1 MARDL
6 KDELLRLLREDVD
19 VRAAVASI
27 ITSHYVVEELKAL
40 REDMKHGFDS
50 FSAELKAL
58 REDFNRHE
66 EAIKSLGEDLK
77 ALRED
82 FNRHEEESAKR
93 FKAFEEEMRKLRE
106 DFNRHE
112 EEEAKRFRAFEEQMT
127 KLREDFNKL
136 SHWMVG
142 VAGYRW
148 GLASEEAFR
157 QAVDYIAKSLG
168 YPIAERKVLVDHDGS
183 ITGTPGREIDVNA
196 CIKDK
201 EHLLIEVTMYAKKED
216 LWKLNYASKLYQRET
231 GHKPKLLL
239 ITPHAPPEVQALAQK
254 LDIHVLTA

>member
-1 MARDL
+1 MAGGL

-40 REDMKHGFDS
+40 REDMKHGFDT

-66 EAIKSLGEDLK
+66 EAIKNLGEDLK

-93 FKAFEEEMRKLRE
+93 LKAFEEEMRKLRE
-106 DFNRHE
+106 DFN
-112 EEEAKRFRAFEEQMT
+112 
-127 KLREDFNKL
+127 KL
-136 SHWMVG
+136 SHWMMG

-254 LDIHVLTA
+254 LDIHVLTD

>member
-1 MARDL
+1 MAGGL

-40 REDMKHGFDS
+40 REDMKHGFDTL
-50 FSAELKAL
+50 SAELKAL

-82 FNRHEEESAKR
+82 FNRHEEESAKWL
-93 FKAFEEEMRKLRE
+93 KAFEEEMRKLRE
-106 DFNRHE
+106 DFN
-112 EEEAKRFRAFEEQMT
+112 
-127 KLREDFNKL
+127 KL
-136 SHWMVG
+136 SHWMMG

-254 LDIHVLTA
+254 LDIHVLTD

>member
-1 MARDL
+1 MAGGL

-40 REDMKHGFDS
+40 REDMKHGFDT

-66 EAIKSLGEDLK
+66 EAIKNLGEDLK

-93 FKAFEEEMRKLRE
+93 LKAFEEEMRKLRE
-106 DFNRHE
+106 DFN
-112 EEEAKRFRAFEEQMT
+112 
-127 KLREDFNKL
+127 KL
-136 SHWMVG
+136 SHWMMG

-239 ITPHAPPEVQALAQK
+239 ITPTRRPKSKP
-254 LDIHVLTA
+254 

>member
-1 MARDL
+1 MAGGL

-40 REDMKHGFDS
+40 REDMKHGFDT

-82 FNRHEEESAKR
+82 FNRHEEESAKWL
-93 FKAFEEEMRKLRE
+93 KAFEEEMRKLRE
-106 DFNRHE
+106 DFN
-112 EEEAKRFRAFEEQMT
+112 
-127 KLREDFNKL
+127 KL
-136 SHWMVG
+136 SHWMMG

-254 LDIHVLTA
+254 LDIHVLTD